1 MKITWR
7 MLRRAFGLPNEF
19 TQRLTK
25 CPPMTRIITAGPHT
39 PAEPMIGT
47 IENDALLWVREA
59 FGVMRLFI
67 GPVVLSVALLVLEM
81 FRETNLDYTAAKT
94 AANRHACNW

>member
-1 MKITWR
+1 M
-7 MLRRAFGLPNEF
+7 N
-19 TQRLTK
+19 
-25 CPPMTRIITAGPHT
+25 RIITAGPRT

-67 GPVVLSVALLVLEM
+67 GPVVLSVALLVPEM
-81 FRETNLDYTAAKT
+81 SRETNLDYTATKT
-94 AANRHACNW
+94 AANRQACNW

>member
-1 MKITWR
+1 MEDVAESLW
-7 MLRRAFGLPNEF
+7 PPDEF

-25 CPPMTRIITAGPHT
+25 CPPMTRITAGPRT

-94 AANRHACNW
+94 AANRQACNW